1 MSLYYTWGKLM
12 QMKQIPLGKHGP
24 NVSRVALGC
33 MAMSGMYGPS
43 DEAESIATIHAA
55 LDAGVTLLDT
65 GDFYGMGHNEML
77 VGRALDG
84 RRNQALISVKFG
96 AMRAPGGTWI
106 GIDGR
111 PQAVKNSLAYSL
123 QRLRTDH
130 IDIYRLA
137 RVDPAVPIE
146 DTVGAI
152 VEMIQAGYVRYV
164 GLSEAGAET
173 IRRAAAIHPIC
184 DLQIEYS
191 IASRGIEAHILPAAR
206 ELGIAVTA
214 YGLLSRGLLTGSPIG
229 QSGDFRAHLPRFK
242 GGNLERNQ
250 ALIAD
255 LAKLAGERDSTPAQ
269 IAIAW
274 ALAKGDDIVPL
285 IGARTRRQLHD
296 SLNARAIRLS
306 PEDLIRMEQIGAQIA
321 GTRYDPA
328 QMQMLDSEK

>member
-1 MSLYYTWGKLM
+1 MEI
-12 QMKQIPLGKHGP
+12 KQIPLGKSGP
-24 NVSRVALGC
+24 KVSRVALGC

-55 LDAGVTLLDT
+55 LDAGINLLDT

-77 VGRALDG
+77 LSRALEG
-84 RRNQALISVKFG
+84 RRHKALISVKFG
-96 AMRAPGGTWI
+96 AMRTPAGAWI
-106 GIDGR
+106 GVDGR
-111 PQAVKNSLAYSL
+111 PQAVKKSLAYTL

-137 RVDPAVPIE
+137 RVDLAVPIE

-152 VEMIQAGYVRYV
+152 AEMIQAGYVRYV

-173 IRRAAAIHPIC
+173 IRRAAATHPVC

-191 IASRGIEAHILPAAR
+191 LASRGMEGSILPATR
-206 ELGIAVTA
+206 ELGIAITA

-229 QSGDFRAHLPRFK
+229 KEGDFRVHLPRFK
-242 GGNLERNQ
+242 GENLERNR

-255 LAKLAGERDSTPAQ
+255 LARLAGERDATPAQ

-274 ALAKGDDIVPL
+274 ALTKGDDIVPL
-285 IGARTRRQLHD
+285 IVTITRTPLGE
-296 SLNARAIRLS
+296 
-306 PEDLIRMEQIGAQIA
+306 PG
-321 GTRYDPA
+321 
-328 QMQMLDSEK
+328 

>member
-1 MSLYYTWGKLM
+1 ME
-12 QMKQIPLGKHGP
+12 MKSIPLGKHGP
-24 NVSRVALGC
+24 KVSRVALGC

-96 AMRAPGGTWI
+96 AMRAPGGAWV

-130 IDIYRLA
+130 IDIYRLS

-164 GLSEAGAET
+164 GLSEAGADT
-173 IRRAAAIHPIC
+173 VRRAATVHPIC

-191 IASRGIEAHILPAAR
+191 IASRGIETQILPAAR
-206 ELGIAVTA
+206 DLGIAITA
-214 YGLLSRGLLTGSPIG
+214 YGLLSRGLFTGSAVG
-229 QSGDFRAHLPRFK
+229 KKGDFRAHLPRFK
-242 GGNLERNQ
+242 GENLNRNQ

-255 LAKLAGERDSTPAQ
+255 LARLAGERDSTPAQ

-306 PEDLIRMEQIGAQIA
+306 PEDLTRMEQIGGQIA

>member
-1 MSLYYTWGKLM
+1 MEI
-12 QMKQIPLGKHGP
+12 KQVQLGKNGP
-24 NVSRVALGC
+24 KVSRVALGC

-43 DEAESIATIHAA
+43 DESESIATIHAA
-55 LDAGVTLLDT
+55 LDAGINLLDT

-77 VGRALDG
+77 IGRALEG
-84 RRNQALISVKFG
+84 RRAQTLISVKFG
-96 AMRAPGGTWI
+96 AMRAPDGTWI
-106 GIDGR
+106 GVDGR

-130 IDIYRLA
+130 IDIYRLS
-137 RVDPAVPIE
+137 RVDANVPIE

-164 GLSEAGAET
+164 GLSEAGADT
-173 IRRAAAIHPIC
+173 IRRAAATHPIC

-191 IASRGIEAHILPAAR
+191 LASRGIESAILPATR
-206 ELGIAVTA
+206 ELGIAITA

-229 QSGDFRAHLPRFK
+229 KKGDFRVHLPRFK
-242 GGNLERNQ
+242 GENLERNR

-255 LAKLAGERDSTPAQ
+255 LARLAGERDSTPAQ

-274 ALAKGDDIVPL
+274 GLAKGDDIIPL
-285 IGARTRRQLHD
+285 IGARTRRQLHE
-296 SLNARAIRLS
+296 SLNAPSVRLT
-306 PEDLIRMEQIGAQIA
+306 PEDIARIDYLGSQIA

>member
-1 MSLYYTWGKLM
+1 M

-77 VGRALDG
+77 VGRALDD

-111 PQAVKNSLAYSL
+111 PQAVKNSLAHSL

-164 GLSEAGAET
+164 GLSEAGPET